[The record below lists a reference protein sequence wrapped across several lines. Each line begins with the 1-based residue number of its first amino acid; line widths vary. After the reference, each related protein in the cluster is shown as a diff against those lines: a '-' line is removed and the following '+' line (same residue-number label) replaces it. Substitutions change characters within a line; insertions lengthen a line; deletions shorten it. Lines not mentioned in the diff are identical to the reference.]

1 MRERERERRGVHQP
15 WRGGRKVQKGGKVG
29 KDGKWVDFCVPTSF
43 ANTSTPGHTPAVRR
57 FTPFS
62 SKCPASSFS
71 SLSLSL
77 SFSPTLF
84 HLVHHYLRV
93 LENCTRVR
101 IVRTR
106 AQLCHWS
113 LSSVSVEYPIER
125 VEVGT
130 CNTVNHD
137 SLCGPMCVDV
147 TLCVVYTFLK
157 FESSISLF
165 FFVFFFFWQQILLGC
180 IFLSRTFKTVSLEIY
195 IYIWPRVLKDR
206 TFVVNLIGLASD

>member
-1 MRERERERRGVHQP
+1 MENGSTFVYRRALRIRQHQDTHL
-15 WRGGRKVQKGGKVG
+15 QF
-29 KDGKWVDFCVPTSF
+29 DGSP
-43 ANTSTPGHTPAVRR
+43 R
-57 FTPFS
+57 FLVNVLLPLS
-62 SKCPASSFS
+62 LL

-165 FFVFFFFWQQILLGC
+165 FFFFFFFWQQILLGC